1 MQDNTSQF
9 SMALAGRHPEM
20 KSVERRDTVARDGPS
35 GKGRVYL
42 VLRAR

>member
-1 MQDNTSQF
+1 
-9 SMALAGRHPEM
+9 MALAGRHERM
-20 KSVERRDTVARDGPS
+20 KKRASRGIVARDGPS

>member
-1 MQDNTSQF
+1 
-9 SMALAGRHPEM
+9 M
-20 KSVERRDTVARDGPS
+20 KNGGVARYRVARDSLS